1 MAIHPPRVSIGL
13 PVYNGEQY
21 LVQALESLLGQTFEN
36 IEVVVCDNASNDAT
50 EQICRDMAK
59 SDSRL
64 RYVRNDTNIGG
75 FPNHNRVFQLSQG
88 ELFMWAGY
96 DDLRHQDYVARCV
109 EVLDNR
115 PECAICY
122 SQTQEIDA
130 QGAPL
135 TDREAILNTGDSS
148 PAKRFHDLIG
158 MDHQIEPIYGI
169 IRSDILRKTK
179 LEQSFPDSDRV
190 LAAEISLH
198 GPFFRIPDC
207 LFYRRRHLENSIS
220 MYPSRY
226 ERMTWIAPQQ
236 ASKVTFPYCR
246 QLFEYFRSIRRAPL
260 QWRERWRCYSY
271 LLSWLRKYWNLL
283 LHDCTYNAKQ
293 LMRPALNLVLGKL

>member
-1 MAIHPPRVSIGL
+1 MAIYPPRVSIGL

-64 RYVRNDTNIGG
+64 RYSRNDTNIGG

-135 TDREAILNTGDSS
+135 TDREAILNTGNSS
-148 PAKRFHDLIG
+148 PAKRFHDLIR
-158 MDHQIEPIYGI
+158 MDHQIEPI
-169 IRSDILRKTK
+169 T
-179 LEQSFPDSDRV
+179 
-190 LAAEISLH
+190 H
-198 GPFFRIPDC
+198 
-207 LFYRRRHLENSIS
+207 
-220 MYPSRY
+220 
-226 ERMTWIAPQQ
+226 
-236 ASKVTFPYCR
+236 
-246 QLFEYFRSIRRAPL
+246 
-260 QWRERWRCYSY
+260 
-271 LLSWLRKYWNLL
+271 
-283 LHDCTYNAKQ
+283 
-293 LMRPALNLVLGKL
+293 